1 MATSSIHI
9 EAGANGYFAHNSRE
23 SKTVNS
29 IFDDEKNFCSCTNAQ
44 AFETYKN
51 ELAKRTEAYK
61 ENFGRTKL
69 HSKTITHLS
78 AIVNFNKEH
87 SPKDIKKIC
96 DYLENKFDTKVIQY
110 AMHRDEGHIN
120 QKGEKIKNYHAHI
133 EFMGLDSKGN
143 SVRRKLD
150 KKVELAI
157 RGGCTM
163 VQLRE
168 KNGNMKEFY
177 HDAAALRRIT
187 DTYGI
192 PLIINDRLDLML
204 AIDAPGI
211 HVGQNDIPASIV
223 RRLIGAEKIMGV
235 SAHNVEEALQAE
247 RDGADYIGVG
257 AVFSTNTKKNTK
269 NVTIK
274 MLQEIVKAVSIP
286 VVAIGG
292 INCSNVKYLHETGIS
307 GIAVVSA
314 ILGAAQAYSAAKKM
328 KKLVISTLINNKYS
342 SN

>member
-1 MATSSIHI
+1 
-9 EAGANGYFAHNSRE
+9 
-23 SKTVNS
+23 
-29 IFDDEKNFCSCTNAQ
+29 
-44 AFETYKN
+44 
-51 ELAKRTEAYK
+51 
-61 ENFGRTKL
+61 
-69 HSKTITHLS
+69 
-78 AIVNFNKEH
+78 
-87 SPKDIKKIC
+87 
-96 DYLENKFDTKVIQY
+96 
-110 AMHRDEGHIN
+110 
-120 QKGEKIKNYHAHI
+120 
-133 EFMGLDSKGN
+133 
-143 SVRRKLD
+143 
-150 KKVELAI
+150 
-157 RGGCTM
+157 M

-177 HDAAALRRIT
+177 HDAVALRRIT
-187 DTYGI
+187 DTYSI

-257 AVFSTNTKKNTK
+257 AVFSTNTKKYEK
-269 NVTIK
+269 CYDK

-314 ILGAAQAYSAAKKM
+314 ILGAVQAYSAAKKM
-328 KKLVISTLINNKYS
+328 KKLVISTLNIKINIAATNS
-342 SN
+342 SVFKVSVKSARRHI